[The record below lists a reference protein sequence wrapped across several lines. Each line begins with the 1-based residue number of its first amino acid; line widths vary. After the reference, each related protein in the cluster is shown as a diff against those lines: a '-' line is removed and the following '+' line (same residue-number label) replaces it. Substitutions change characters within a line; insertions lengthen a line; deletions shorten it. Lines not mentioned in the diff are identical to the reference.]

1 MSEDKSYLDEL
12 ADYMSENHRK
22 RNEEMDA
29 LKDVANPRKP
39 FTKQILQQNPNIPQ
53 DDVRDYVKNVNDDR
67 DEYMMGMAGSSP
79 AMKIGSHLEGL
90 ASKLPEMSRFRQL
103 LDSPLAQKIRQPFK
117 QDRNMDLNN
126 RAVQETQDL
135 VKKNLVPE
143 QQVHMPDEV
152 TQQRDYKNWFDDKVN
167 YEKELGYANK
177 QAELQ
182 EAIKRNNA
190 KFNLDPNLDQ
200 TQPGISQ
207 ELIDEI
213 LKKVK

>member
-22 RNEEMDA
+22 RNEEMDS
-29 LKDVANPRKP
+29 LSDVSQRKP
-39 FTKQILQQNPNIPQ
+39 FTKQILNQNPNIPQ
-53 DDVRDYVKNVNDDR
+53 DDVRDYVDNVKNDR

-79 AMKIGSHLEGL
+79 ALKIGSHLEGL

-117 QDRNMDLNN
+117 QERNIDLNN
-126 RAVQETQDL
+126 KAVLETQEL
-135 VKKNLVPE
+135 AKKNLIPE
-143 QQVHMPDEV
+143 QQIQMPDEV
-152 TQQRDYKNWFDDKVN
+152 TQQRNYKNWFDDKVN
-167 YEKELGYANK
+167 YEKELGYINK
-177 QAELQ
+177 QDELQ
-182 EAIKRNNA
+182 NAIKQNND
-190 KFNLDPNLDQ
+190 KFKLDPNLDQ

-213 LKKVK
+213 LKKAK